1 MKKIVVYGSINVD
14 LAINTPRV
22 PNDGETING
31 NSFYRSCGGKGAN
44 QAVAAARLG
53 ANVQM
58 IGCIGDDS
66 FGKETLLSLK
76 RNNVGTTYVKVLE
89 NVTSG
94 VAIIIRQ
101 GVNNRIIIDKGANQ
115 ALSKNQLIEFNE
127 KHSIEN
133 EIFVT
138 QLENDFEKTMEA
150 LAFAKSK
157 NMLTVLNPAPAVEL
171 KESNYKN
178 IDILVLNQSEA
189 KILIGIYPETEIECK
204 EVYKQFSKLGV
215 GQVIIT
221 LGKSGSYVF
230 NEEYFL
236 KINPEKVQVV
246 DTVGAGDSYIG
257 GLTYLLSKGKDIFT
271 AAKFAGK
278 VASLTITKEGAQSSM
293 PSLDEIQ
300 KYEYWRNE
308 DEKKTDNY

>member
-14 LAINTPRV
+14 LAINTPRI

-31 NSFYRSCGGKGAN
+31 NNFYRSCGGKGAN

-89 NVTSG
+89 EVTSG

-115 ALSKNQLIEFNE
+115 HLSINQLLEFNE
-127 KHSIEN
+127 KHSVEN
-133 EIFVT
+133 EIFIT
-138 QLENDFEKTMEA
+138 QLENDLDKTMEA

-157 NMLTVLNPAPAVEL
+157 NMLTVLNPAPAVEIT
-171 KESNYKN
+171 ESNYKN
-178 IDILVLNQSEA
+178 IDILILNQSETE
-189 KILIGIYPETEIECK
+189 ILSGIYPESEIECK
-204 EVYKQFSKLGV
+204 EAYTHFSKLGV
-215 GQVIIT
+215 KQLIIT

-230 NEEYFL
+230 NEKHFL
-236 KINPEKVQVV
+236 KVNPESVKVV

-257 GLTYLLSKGKDIFT
+257 GLTYMLSKGSDIFV

-293 PSLDEIQ
+293 PSLEEVQ
-300 KYEYWRNE
+300 KYEYWRNK
-308 DEKKTDNY
+308 DE